1 MTADQERAR
10 SIRARAKQWPIART
24 IVDAEFPET
33 WRGYGVLAQAVFFLL
48 TCAAIGA
55 FYALTD
61 AELLTAVLC
70 IGLAEVLI
78 RARRWFGT
86 GVEGALWIGGLFAAL
101 SALPSTGAPEAMLLA
116 AAAAAIAGWRVRNP
130 LFGVVAACFVT
141 EYCEK
146 KWDLGTLAALAIAA
160 AALVA
165 LYRVW
170 KRPSTE
176 WLFIGLLVLMPLA
189 GLVHADAGWARITI
203 LLYSALALLA
213 FASALV
219 KRHHAMLAGA
229 STAAAGAVA
238 TLHEHLHLREEFT
251 FAVAGAVLLLA
262 SWLTARQLRGRTR
275 GCVVTPASLTPFDDD
290 LQTLGTIAV
299 AAPTSAG
306 NPPEQRS
313 QDGGGFGGAG
323 ATGDY

>member
-1 MTADQERAR
+1 VTADQERAR
-10 SIRARAKQWPIART
+10 SIRARAKQWPVDRAT
-24 IVDAEFPET
+24 LDAEFPET
-33 WRGYGVLAQAVFFLL
+33 WRGYGVVAQVVFFVL
-48 TCAAIGA
+48 TCAAIAA
-55 FYALTD
+55 FYFLTD

-70 IGLAEVLI
+70 IGIAEVLI

-86 GVEGALWIGGLFAAL
+86 GVEAALWIGGLIAAL
-101 SALPSTGAPEAMLLA
+101 TVLPQTGAPEAILLV

-130 LFGVVAACFVT
+130 LFGVVAAAGVAG
-141 EYCEK
+141 YCEQ
-146 KWDLGTLAALAIAA
+146 KWDLGTLAALTIAA
-160 AALVA
+160 AALIA

-176 WLFIGLLVLMPLA
+176 WLFIGLLVLMPLV
-189 GLVHADAGWARITI
+189 GLADAGAEWAPVTI

-229 STAAAGAVA
+229 ATAAAGAV
-238 TLHEHLHLREEFT
+238 TVLHEHFRLREEFT
-251 FAVAGAVLLLA
+251 FAAAGAVLLLA
-262 SWLTARQLRGRTR
+262 SWLTARQLHRRTR
-275 GCVVTPASLTPFDDD
+275 GFVVTPASLTAFDDD

-299 AAPTSAG
+299 AAPSAG
-306 NPPEQRS
+306 NPPEQRPEG
-313 QDGGGFGGAG
+313 GGGFGGAG

>member
-10 SIRARAKQWPIART
+10 SIRAKQWPVARA
-24 IVDAEFPET
+24 VLDAELPET
-33 WRGYGVLAQAVFFLL
+33 WRGNGVLAQVVFFLL

-61 AELLTAVLC
+61 AELLTAALC
-70 IGLAEVLI
+70 IGLAEFLI
-78 RARRWFGT
+78 RVRRWYGT
-86 GVEGALWIGGLFAAL
+86 GIEGALWIGGLFAAL
-101 SALPSTGAPEAMLLA
+101 SALPSTGAPEAMLLV

-130 LFGVVAACFVT
+130 LFGVAAAWFVA
-141 EYCEK
+141 EYCEE
-146 KWDLGTLAALAIAA
+146 KWDLGTVVALVIAA

-170 KRPSTE
+170 RRPSTE
-176 WLFIGLLVLMPLA
+176 WLFIFLLIVMPLA
-189 GLVHADAGWARITI
+189 GLDHTDHEWAQVTI
-203 LLYSALALLA
+203 LLYSALAALA

-229 STAAAGAVA
+229 ATAAAGAVF
-238 TLHEHLHLREEFT
+238 TMHEHLDLREELT
-251 FAVAGAVLLLA
+251 FSVAGAVLLLA
-262 SWLTARQLRGRTR
+262 SWITARRLRGRTH
-275 GCVVTPASLTPFDDD
+275 GFVVTPASLTAFDDD

-299 AAPTSAG
+299 ATPSAG
-306 NPPEQRS
+306 NPPEQRPEG
-313 QDGGGFGGAG
+313 GGGFGGAG

>member
-10 SIRARAKQWPIART
+10 SIRAKQWP
-24 IVDAEFPET
+24 VDRATLDAAFPET

-48 TCAAIGA
+48 TCGGV
-55 FYALTD
+55 FALYETID
-61 AELLTAVLC
+61 VALLTAVLC
-70 IGLAEVLI
+70 IGIAEFLI
-78 RARRWFGT
+78 RVRRWFGT
-86 GVEGALWIGGLFAAL
+86 GVEAALWIGGLFAAL
-101 SALPSTGAPEAMLLA
+101 TALPRTGAPEAMLLA

-130 LFGVVAACFVT
+130 LFGVAAACFVA
-141 EYCEK
+141 EYCER

-160 AALVA
+160 VALVA

-189 GLVHADAGWARITI
+189 GLVHADAKWAPVTI
-203 LLYSALALLA
+203 LLYSALAFLA

-229 STAAAGAVA
+229 ATAAAGAVA
-238 TLHEHLHLREEFT
+238 AMHEHFRLREEFT

-275 GCVVTPASLTPFDDD
+275 GFVVTPASLTALDDD

-299 AAPTSAG
+299 AAPSAG
-306 NPPEQRS
+306 NPPEQRAD
-313 QDGGGFGGAG
+313 DGGKFGGAG